1 MTEEQKKNKEFHKG
15 FLQRIQ
21 ESNAYYSRLSEEEKK
36 EYTKKILVDYE
47 DCPEKRK
54 YERKCI

>member
-1 MTEEQKKNKEFHKG
+1 MTEEQKKNKDFHKG

-21 ESNAYYSRLSEEEKK
+21 ESNANYSRLSEEGKK
-36 EYTKKILVDYE
+36 EYTEKILADYE

-54 YERKCI
+54 YENRCL